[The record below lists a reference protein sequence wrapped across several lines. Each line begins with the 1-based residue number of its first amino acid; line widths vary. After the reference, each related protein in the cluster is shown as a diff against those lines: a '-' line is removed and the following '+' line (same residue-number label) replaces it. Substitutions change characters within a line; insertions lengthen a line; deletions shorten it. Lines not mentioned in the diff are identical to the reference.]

1 MTRRQHIS
9 APAHVWHSLTF
20 FDHIF
25 WACDLASWPFR
36 AFFGRHFIL
45 LSSAQTMKLKHH
57 GLLHSMKPGNPVS
70 RSQAIVSLHS
80 LRDKPFRSIYK
91 LIPNHLHVLHVIYR
105 NILVLWCSVIFYVQ
119 GLGTWLDS
127 DEAMFMRWHSKLRAL
142 LRPIFARGIMS
153 MGGEKIQQKN
163 SRLSKLWGRSYTS

>member
-57 GLLHSMKPGNPVS
+57 DLLHSMKPGNPVS

-80 LRDKPFRSIYK
+80 LRDKLFRSIYK

-105 NILVLWCSVIFYVQ
+105 NILVLWFSMCRDWGLDWTAMKQCSCVGIRSCA
-119 GLGTWLDS
+119 LCS
-127 DEAMFMRWHSKLRAL
+127 DPSLREALWVWGVKRSNKRIRVWVNSEGDPTLRNQA
-142 LRPIFARGIMS
+142 
-153 MGGEKIQQKN
+153 
-163 SRLSKLWGRSYTS
+163 